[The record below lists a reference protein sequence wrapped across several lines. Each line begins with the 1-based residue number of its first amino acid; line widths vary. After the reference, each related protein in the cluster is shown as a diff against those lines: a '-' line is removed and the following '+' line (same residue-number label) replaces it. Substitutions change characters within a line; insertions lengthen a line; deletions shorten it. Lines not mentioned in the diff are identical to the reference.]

1 MATRELALPP
11 PAAQVRRFEAL
22 LRSSPWM
29 MAVLRA
35 VRDCDPPDWWVGGGV
50 LRDLVWDLLHR
61 GTFGPALV
69 KDVDV
74 AFYDPSDLRP
84 ERDDEVERALAA
96 RLPGVRWDAKNQAAV
111 HTWYRRRFGVAV
123 EPLASA
129 ADGVATWPETA
140 TAVAVRLQRRPG
152 GGATG
157 AGPDGHP
164 PGVATGAEPDRRR
177 VPTPAGPDGRLLV
190 TAAHGLDDLLGMVWR
205 RNPRRVTVAEYRR
218 RLAAKRVTER
228 WPKVTVVDG

>member
-1 MATRELALPP
+1 MATREAARLPA
-11 PAAQVRRFEAL
+11 AAQVRRLAAL
-22 LRSSPWM
+22 VRSSPWM

-61 GTFGPALV
+61 GAFDPGLV

-74 AFYDPSDLRP
+74 AFFDPTDLRP
-84 ERDDEVERALAA
+84 ERDDELERALAA

-111 HTWYRRRFGVAV
+111 HTWYPRRFGVAV

-140 TAVAVRLQRRPG
+140 TAVAVRLERPSSADAKGAGPHGRRLV
-152 GGATG
+152 ATL
-157 AGPDGHP
+157 AGPDGRLP
-164 PGVATGAEPDRRR
+164 VASTA
-177 VPTPAGPDGRLLV
+177 TPDGRLLV

-218 RLAAKRVTER
+218 RLAAKRVAER
-228 WPKVTVVDG
+228 WPKVAVVER